1 MSQAGKYQYAFMLL
15 GFSPLS
21 RHLQLVFQQMKL
33 FVLSLGVLQVTITE
47 KTIGSKPLLSDSKI
61 WVSDNEKVGFLGRNG
76 TGKTTLFNI
85 ITGKDTDFRGEVT
98 HSKNK
103 TLMATSQEY
112 HDSEGTAIEFVSRK
126 LPDFARLES
135 ILKTYPEQMGD
146 NLKKIHIYTDA
157 LEKFSEHGYYEIEN
171 SLEKLFDAYQLDK
184 ALLAQPFDSLSGGQ
198 KRLVELIAIQLAAP
212 QIILLDEPTNHMDY
226 LAKDAF
232 IEWLKTVKSSVLVI
246 SHDRDVLKNVDR
258 ILELKDQKIFSYP
271 GNYDKYLTQNAV
283 TTTNAISEFGT
294 SEKRITNLKEQIAF
308 AKARAATGGP
318 RWVTLYER
326 YERELNTILENHQK
340 PSFWIDRE
348 SAKMLN
354 PKANEDYQKFRAKNI
369 RLHETNASEVA
380 NTLLSVDKLSLG
392 YNNKPLIN
400 NITYQLGGSERL
412 HIVGRNGVGKT
423 TLVKAITQTWQG
435 KRPETLIGAGVID
448 CDRSLVIS
456 MYDQEIGPELLDMPL
471 HNAIETI
478 YDTKGLRVTDEQIKQ
493 DMANHLFNPVADRN
507 VIVRNLSGGQKARLQ
522 LIRLLVGSP
531 NLLILDEP
539 TNHLDL
545 PSIEELENALND
557 YSGAI
562 IYITHDSYFAKNIG
576 GEVLAL

>member
-1 MSQAGKYQYAFMLL
+1 
-15 GFSPLS
+15 
-21 RHLQLVFQQMKL
+21 
-33 FVLSLGVLQVTITE
+33 VLSLGVLQVTISE
-47 KTIGSKPLLSDSKI
+47 KIIGSKPLLSDVKLQ
-61 WVSDNEKVGFLGRNG
+61 VSDNEKVGFLGRNG

-85 ITGKDTDFRGEVT
+85 IIGRDTDFSGAVT
-98 HSKNK
+98 CSKHE
-103 TLMATSQEY
+103 TLMATSQEH
-112 HDSEGTAIEFVSRK
+112 HDSEGTTIEFVSRK
-126 LPDFARLES
+126 LPDFAQLET
-135 ILKTYPEQMGD
+135 ILQTYPEHMGD
-146 NLKKIHIYTDA
+146 DLKKINVYTDA
-157 LEKFSEHGYYEIEN
+157 LEKFSERGYYEVEN

-184 ALLAQPFDSLSGGQ
+184 ALLAQPFISLSGGQ

-212 QIILLDEPTNHMDY
+212 QIVLLDEPTNHMDY
-226 LAKDAF
+226 LAKEAF
-232 IEWLKTVKSSVLVI
+232 IEWLRTVKSSVLVI

-271 GNYDKYLTQNAV
+271 GNYDKYLAQNAV
-283 TTTNAISEFGT
+283 TTTNAINEFGT
-294 SEKRITNLKEQIAF
+294 SEKRIANLKEQIAF

-326 YERELNTILENHQK
+326 YERELDAILQNHQK

-348 SAKMLN
+348 SAKMLK
-354 PKANEDYQKFRAKNI
+354 PKTTENYQKFKAKNI
-369 RLHETNASEVA
+369 RLHETSTTEVTS
-380 NTLLSVDKLSLG
+380 TLLTVDKLSLG
-392 YNNKPLIN
+392 YNNKPLLE
-400 NITYQLGGSERL
+400 NISFQLIGGERL

-423 TLVKAITQTWQG
+423 TLVKAIIQTWQG
-435 KRPETLIGAGVID
+435 KLPETLIGTGAIG
-448 CDRSLVIS
+448 CDRSLAIS
-456 MYDQEIGPELLDMPL
+456 MYDQEIGTELLGMTL
-471 HNAIETI
+471 HDAIEAI
-478 YDTKGLRVTDEQIKQ
+478 YDAKGLNVTEEQIKQ
-493 DMANHLFNPVADRN
+493 DMANYLFNPAADRN

>member
-1 MSQAGKYQYAFMLL
+1 M
-15 GFSPLS
+15 
-21 RHLQLVFQQMKL
+21 V
-33 FVLSLGVLQVTITE
+33 SLGVLQVTISE
-47 KTIGSKPLLSDSKI
+47 KTIGAKPLLRDVKL

-85 ITGKDTDFRGEVT
+85 ITGKDTDFSGEVT
-98 HSKNK
+98 LSKHE
-103 TLMATSQEY
+103 TLMATSQE
-112 HDSEGTAIEFVSRK
+112 HHNSEGTTVEFVSRK
-126 LPDFARLES
+126 LPDFARLET
-135 ILKTYPEQMGD
+135 ILQTYPEHMGD
-146 NLKKIHIYTDA
+146 DLKKINIYADA
-157 LEKFSEHGYYEIEN
+157 LETFSERGYYEVEN
-171 SLEKLFDAYQLDK
+171 SLEKLFDAYQLNK
-184 ALLAQPFDSLSGGQ
+184 ELLTQPFASLSGGQ

-212 QIILLDEPTNHMDY
+212 QVVLLDEPTNHMDY

-232 IEWLKTVKSSVLVI
+232 IEWLKAVKSSVLVI

-271 GNYDKYLTQNAV
+271 GNYDKYLAQNAV
-283 TTTNAISEFGT
+283 STTNAISEFGT
-294 SEKRITNLKEQIAF
+294 SEKRIANLKEQIAF

-326 YERELNTILENHQK
+326 YERELKAILDNHQK

-348 SAKMLN
+348 SAKALK
-354 PKANEDYQKFRAKNI
+354 PKTTENYQKFRAKNI
-369 RLHETNASEVA
+369 RLHETNTAEVT
-380 NTLLSVDKLSLG
+380 NILLTVDKLSLG
-392 YNNKPLIN
+392 YDGKPLIHDVSF
-400 NITYQLGGSERL
+400 QLSGGERL

-435 KRPETLIGAGVID
+435 KRPETLIGSGLID

-456 MYDQEIGPELLDMPL
+456 MYDQEIGPELLDMTL
-471 HNAIETI
+471 HDAIQAI
-478 YDTKGLRVTDEQIKQ
+478 YDAKELHVTDEQIKQ
-493 DMANHLFNPVADRN
+493 DMANYLFNPAADRN

-545 PSIEELENALND
+545 PSVEELENALNS

-562 IYITHDSYFAKNIG
+562 IYITHDSYFAKNVG
-576 GEVLAL
+576 GEVLTL

>member
-1 MSQAGKYQYAFMLL
+1 
-15 GFSPLS
+15 
-21 RHLQLVFQQMKL
+21 
-33 FVLSLGVLQVTITE
+33 VLSLGVLQVTISE
-47 KTIGSKPLLSDSKI
+47 KTIGSKPLLTDSKL

-85 ITGKDTDFRGEVT
+85 ITGKDTDFSGEVI
-98 HSKNK
+98 HSKHEA
-103 TLMATSQEY
+103 LMATSQEH
-112 HDSEGTAIEFVSRK
+112 HDSEGTTIEFVSRK
-126 LPDFARLES
+126 LPDFARLET
-135 ILKTYPEQMGD
+135 ILQTYPEHMGD
-146 NLKKIHIYTDA
+146 DLKKIHVYTDA
-157 LEKFSEHGYYEIEN
+157 LEKFSERGYYEVEN

-184 ALLAQPFDSLSGGQ
+184 ALLGLPFDSLSGGQ

-212 QIILLDEPTNHMDY
+212 QIVLLDEPTNHMDY
-226 LAKDAF
+226 LAKEAF

-271 GNYDKYLTQNAV
+271 GNYDKYLAQNAV
-283 TTTNAISEFGT
+283 TTSNAISEFGT
-294 SEKRITNLKEQIAF
+294 SEKRIANLKEQIAF

-326 YERELNTILENHQK
+326 YERELNAILENHQK

-348 SAKMLN
+348 SAKMLK
-354 PKANEDYQKFRAKNI
+354 PKATEGYQKFRAKNI
-369 RLHETNASEVA
+369 RLHETSASDVA
-380 NTLLSVDKLSLG
+380 NTLLTVDRLSLG
-392 YNNKPLIN
+392 YDKKPLLN
-400 NITYQLGGSERL
+400 NISFQLSGSERL

-435 KRPETLIGAGVID
+435 KRPDTLIGTGIID
-448 CDRSLVIS
+448 CDRSLAIS
-456 MYDQEIGPELLDMPL
+456 MYDQEIGPELLDMTL
-471 HNAIETI
+471 HDAIEAI
-478 YDTKGLRVTDEQIKQ
+478 YDTKELRVTDEQIKQ
-493 DMANHLFNPVADRN
+493 DMANYLFNPAADRN

-576 GEVLAL
+576 GEVLKL

>member
-1 MSQAGKYQYAFMLL
+1 
-15 GFSPLS
+15 
-21 RHLQLVFQQMKL
+21 
-33 FVLSLGVLQVTITE
+33 VLQVTISE
-47 KTIGSKPLLSDSKI
+47 KTIGSKPLLQDVKL

-85 ITGKDTDFRGEVT
+85 ISGKDTDFSGQVTLSKHEVLL
-98 HSKNK
+98 S
-103 TLMATSQEY
+103 TSQEH
-112 HDSEGTAIEFVSRK
+112 HDSAGTTIEFVSRK
-126 LPDFARLES
+126 LPDFARLET
-135 ILKTYPEQMGD
+135 ILQTYPEHMGD
-146 NLKKIHIYTDA
+146 DLKKINVYTEA
-157 LEKFSEHGYYEIEN
+157 LEKFSERGYYEVEN

-184 ALLAQPFDSLSGGQ
+184 ALLQQPFASLSGGQ

-232 IEWLKTVKSSVLVI
+232 IEWLKSVKSSVLVI

-271 GNYDKYLTQNAV
+271 GNYDKYLAQNAV
-283 TTTNAISEFGT
+283 TTTNAINEFGT
-294 SEKRITNLKEQIAF
+294 SEKRIANLKEQIAF

-326 YERELNTILENHQK
+326 YERELAAIMENHQK

-348 SAKMLN
+348 SAKMLK
-354 PKANEDYQKFRAKNI
+354 PKTTENYQKFKAKNI
-369 RLHETNASEVA
+369 RLHDTNAA
-380 NTLLSVDKLSLG
+380 DAGNTLLTVDKLSLG
-392 YNNKPLIN
+392 YNGKALLHDVSF
-400 NITYQLGGSERL
+400 QLSGGERL

-435 KRPETLIGAGVID
+435 TRPGTLIGKGIID
-448 CDRSLVIS
+448 CDRSLNIS
-456 MYDQEIGPELLDMPL
+456 MYDQEIGPELLDMTL
-471 HNAIETI
+471 HDAIEAI
-478 YDTKGLRVTDEQIKQ
+478 YYDKDLRVTEEQIKQ
-493 DMANHLFNPVADRN
+493 DMANYLFNPAADKG
-507 VIVRNLSGGQKARLQ
+507 VLIRNLSGGQKARLQ

-576 GEVLAL
+576 GEVLTL

>member
-1 MSQAGKYQYAFMLL
+1 M
-15 GFSPLS
+15 
-21 RHLQLVFQQMKL
+21 V
-33 FVLSLGVLQVTITE
+33 SLGVLQVTISE
-47 KTIGSKPLLSDSKI
+47 KTIGSKPLLHDVKF

-85 ITGKDTDFRGEVT
+85 ITGKDTDFSGEVT
-98 HSKNK
+98 HSKHE
-103 TLMATSQEY
+103 TLMATSQEH
-112 HDSEGTAIEFVSRK
+112 HDSEGTTIEFVSRR
-126 LPDFARLES
+126 LPDFARLET
-135 ILKTYPEQMGD
+135 ILQTYPAHMGD
-146 NLKKIHIYTDA
+146 DLKKIHIYTDA
-157 LEKFSEHGYYEIEN
+157 LEKFSERGYYEVEN

-184 ALLAQPFDSLSGGQ
+184 ALLAQPFASLSGGQ

-212 QIILLDEPTNHMDY
+212 QTILLDEPTNHMDY

-258 ILELKDQKIFSYP
+258 ILELKDQKVFSYP
-271 GNYDKYLTQNAV
+271 GNYDKYLAQNAV
-283 TTTNAISEFGT
+283 TTTNAINEFGT
-294 SEKRITNLKEQIAF
+294 SEKRIANLKEQIAF

-326 YERELNTILENHQK
+326 YERELNTVLENHKK

-348 SAKMLN
+348 STKMLK
-354 PKANEDYQKFRAKNI
+354 PKTTENYQKFRAKNI
-369 RLHETNASEVA
+369 RLHETNTSEVTS
-380 NTLLSVDKLSLG
+380 TLLSVDKLSLG
-392 YNNKPLIN
+392 YNNTPLLKDVSF
-400 NITYQLGGSERL
+400 QLSGGERL

-423 TLVKAITQTWQG
+423 TLVKAIVQTWQG
-435 KRPETLIGAGVID
+435 KRPETLIGTGVID
-448 CDRSLVIS
+448 CDRSLAIS
-456 MYDQEIGPELLDMPL
+456 MYDQEIGPELLDMTL
-471 HNAIETI
+471 HSAIETI
-478 YDTKGLRVTDEQIKQ
+478 YTAKNLRVNDEQIKQ
-493 DMANHLFNPVADRN
+493 DMANYLFNPAADKD
-507 VIVRNLSGGQKARLQ
+507 VLVRNLSGGQKARLQ